1 MHEGENA
8 QPGALGPDRRRQPPE
23 GQTVDDHPR
32 AVGKAGQRRRQPLAG
47 AGVGRGE
54 GPGHAV
60 HGDLPARGPQ
70 PVDHPAVV
78 DVAPGLLVDGTG
90 DDDVQAESAHTGP
103 S

>member
-1 MHEGENA
+1 MRSR
-8 QPGALGPDRRRQPPE
+8 GALGPDRRRQPPE

-32 AVGKAGQRRRQPLAG
+32 AVGKAGQCRRQPLAG
-47 AGVGRGE
+47 AGGGRGK

-60 HGDLPARGPQ
+60 YGDPPARGPQ